1 MAPAMAAA
9 PEAGPVKV
17 RGLETRKSTLHT
29 KILVESISDSIW
41 LNSELNYY
49 ISTKFREWFK

>member
-1 MAPAMAAA
+1 MAAA